1 MRKEYSLI
9 LKPIF
14 MNTKNKEE
22 YEEIKLLYQDTGDI
36 TLFDTISFLILNENK
51 RVIESLVFPSFV
63 LDNILNIVLR
73 NIYNNTDKKYSVI
86 SYQLP
91 LNSMMYK
98 YEITFLVDQRYL
110 IFRKYNFLNKVLANK
125 YYIKFDNVYS
135 E

>member
-51 RVIESLVFPSFV
+51 RIIESLVFPSFV

>member
-36 TLFDTISFLILNENK
+36 TLFNTISFMILDEN
-51 RVIESLVFPSFV
+51 RRIIESLVFPSFV

-73 NIYNNTDKKYSVI
+73 NIYNNTNKKYSVI
-86 SYQLP
+86 SYRLP

>member
-14 MNTKNKEE
+14 MDTKNKEE

-110 IFRKYNFLNKVLANK
+110 IFRKYNFLNKVLVNK

>member
-36 TLFDTISFLILNENK
+36 TLFNTISFMILDENK

>member
-91 LNSMMYK
+91 LNSMMYR
-98 YEITFLVDQRYL
+98 YEITFLVDQKYL

>member
-125 YYIKFDNVYS
+125 YYIKFNNVYS